1 VGDLWAEIVFPG
13 RTTSLASLLAIC
25 VAAIW
30 YHRRMAAR
38 TEAGYWI
45 AIVAMRA
52 AATNVADI
60 CTHDLGLGYVSVSAL
75 LGVLTLIAARFA
87 TVDFSRS
94 GSPRVDGPYWT
105 AMFIAGVFGTVAG
118 DLIHHNIGLY
128 NASAALCLL
137 LAGLILIREV
147 RAPVSML
154 LFWSI
159 VMAERCRHY
168 HRRCVGKPSGRR
180 SGVPVA
186 SISTAPDHLSIG
198 ARPARDGDNEVASA
212 DGNVRICGPKSDPRV
227 VSARF
232 AQRGA
237 VDQFSGDWTVC
248 RSSATNRWPNIQ
260 LTRPPRGR
268 WPFLFLV
275 DVHPRSPSVR
285 GSLAPLVHAPV
296 EMSGRC
302 SRLHR
307 SRRSVMA
314 SSTIIITLLVL
325 DGRVRYPTIRMGRR
339 WAGPFRNRLSVTV
352 SCWRPGSGSAET
364 ARHLRSA
371 NGCHRCG

>member
-1 VGDLWAEIVFPG
+1 MDVKMRREFAHSASTPAVATSPRGMEVTRSYWFAMLAASAFGTNVGDLWAEILFPG

-60 CTHDLGLGYVSVSAL
+60 CTHDLGLGYLSVSVL

-87 TVDFSRS
+87 TADFSRS

-137 LAGLILIREV
+137 LAGLILIREA

-159 VMAERCRHY
+159 VMAERCAGTAIGDALAS
-168 HRRCVGKPSGRR
+168 HRAVGL
-180 SGVPVA
+180 GVPIA
-186 SISTAPDHLSIG
+186 SIFTGTLTIISLLVR
-198 ARPARDGDNEVASA
+198 AR
-212 DGNVRICGPKSDPRV
+212 
-227 VSARF
+227 
-232 AQRGA
+232 
-237 VDQFSGDWTVC
+237 
-248 RSSATNRWPNIQ
+248 
-260 LTRPPRGR
+260 L
-268 WPFLFLV
+268 
-275 DVHPRSPSVR
+275 
-285 GSLAPLVHAPV
+285 
-296 EMSGRC
+296 
-302 SRLHR
+302 
-307 SRRSVMA
+307 SRR
-314 SSTIIITLLVL
+314 
-325 DGRVRYPTIRMGRR
+325 
-339 WAGPFRNRLSVTV
+339 
-352 SCWRPGSGSAET
+352 
-364 ARHLRSA
+364 
-371 NGCHRCG
+371 

>member
-1 VGDLWAEIVFPG
+1 MDVKMRRELAQSASTPAVATSPQGMEVTRSYWFAMLAASAFGTNVGDLWAEILFPG

-60 CTHDLGLGYVSVSAL
+60 CTHDLGLGYVSVSVL
-75 LGVLTLIAARFA
+75 LGILTLIAARFA

-94 GSPRVDGPYWT
+94 GLPRVDGAYWT

-159 VMAERCRHY
+159 VMAERCAGTAIGDALAS
-168 HRRCVGKPSGRR
+168 HRAVGL
-180 SGVPVA
+180 GVPVA
-186 SISTAPDHLSIG
+186 SIFTGTLTIISLLVR
-198 ARPARDGDNEVASA
+198 AR
-212 DGNVRICGPKSDPRV
+212 
-227 VSARF
+227 
-232 AQRGA
+232 
-237 VDQFSGDWTVC
+237 
-248 RSSATNRWPNIQ
+248 
-260 LTRPPRGR
+260 L
-268 WPFLFLV
+268 
-275 DVHPRSPSVR
+275 
-285 GSLAPLVHAPV
+285 
-296 EMSGRC
+296 
-302 SRLHR
+302 
-307 SRRSVMA
+307 SRR
-314 SSTIIITLLVL
+314 
-325 DGRVRYPTIRMGRR
+325 
-339 WAGPFRNRLSVTV
+339 
-352 SCWRPGSGSAET
+352 
-364 ARHLRSA
+364 
-371 NGCHRCG
+371 